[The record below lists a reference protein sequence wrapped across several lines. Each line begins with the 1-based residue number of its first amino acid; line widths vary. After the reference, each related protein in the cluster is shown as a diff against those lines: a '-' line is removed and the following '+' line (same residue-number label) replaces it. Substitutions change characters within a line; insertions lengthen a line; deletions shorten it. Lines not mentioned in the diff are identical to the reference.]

1 MKPRGLVSVVG
12 NRLGPDHADLR
23 EFFTRLGQPYEW
35 FEAGTPAAD
44 ELLQHVG
51 LIRPVALPVLIEA
64 GKPAFEGATVDRIV
78 KLWDIRRHPQ
88 RTLYDVAIVGGGP
101 AGLSAAVYAASDGL
115 STIVVEKDLPG
126 GQASHTSQ
134 IENFFGFPN
143 GIGGAELTGLAV
155 QQAECFGTEL
165 IQFSTVK
172 QAKTYVEVDPGS
184 VDAEGFELYIDDYG
198 PVSAKTLIAAT
209 GMEWRTLDVPGVEA
223 LLGRGVYYGAGRAEA
238 AHCRGDTVAV
248 VGGGNSAGQAAMY
261 LANMGASVHM
271 LIRGSGLAAS
281 MSEYLSKRIE
291 NHPRIT
297 TVFET
302 QITDVFESEGKLSG
316 VRLDGG
322 ETFPCAA
329 LFLCLGGVPQTAW
342 AASLGPQFDEAGF
355 LRTGPDLVSP
365 DGSCAVRPP
374 GWELER
380 GPLTLE
386 TSIPGFF
393 AAGDARFGSSR
404 RVGGAVGDGAAAV
417 AMAHRVMAE

>member
-1 MKPRGLVSVVG
+1 MKDRGHVSVVG
-12 NRLGPDHADLR
+12 HRVGQDYSDLR

-44 ELLQHVG
+44 ELLRHTG
-51 LIRPVALPVLIEA
+51 LDPATVVLPVLVED
-64 GKPAFEGATVDRIV
+64 GGAFYESATVSRIV
-78 KLWDIRRHPQ
+78 EYWGIRQYPKKM
-88 RTLYDVAIVGGGP
+88 LYDIAIVGAGP

-115 STIVVEKDLPG
+115 STLVIERDLPG

-165 IQFSTVK
+165 IQFSTVNK
-172 QAKTYVEVDPGS
+172 A
-184 VDAEGFELYIDDYG
+184 AEDFTLEGDEFFELYVDEYG
-198 PVSAKTLIAAT
+198 PVSARTLIAAS
-209 GMEWRTLDVPGVEA
+209 GMEWRTLKLPGLKP

-238 AHCRGDTVAV
+238 AHCRGDDVAV
-248 VGGGNSAGQAAMY
+248 VGAGNSAGQAAMY

-271 LIRGSGLAAS
+271 LIRGTGLAAS
-281 MSEYLSKRIE
+281 MSDYLAQRIL

-297 TVFET
+297 MHFET
-302 QITDVFESEGKLSG
+302 EIVGLEAQEGKLH
-316 VRLDGG
+316 RLHTTTGMLH
-322 ETFPCAA
+322 TTA

-342 AASLGPQFDEAGF
+342 AASLGPQYDDGGF

-365 DGSCAVRPP
+365 DGTCAVRPP

-393 AAGDARFGSSR
+393 AAGDARYGSSR

-417 AMAHRVMAE
+417 AMAHRVMSE